1 MASVT
6 KKGGNKKMRNYDF
19 ERNKKKRV
27 SISKQRQISIPK
39 EFYDALGLENEA
51 MVEYVGNAIVIRPPA
66 TEIDFSKQ
74 ILEDLV
80 QEGYEGQELVEEFA
94 RRKANIKPAIQRLV
108 QEAKDR
114 EPIGDDLDA
123 YLDNLT
129 DEDLLEDE

>member
-1 MASVT
+1 MVT
-6 KKGGNKKMRNYDF
+6 IAKKEGRIMLENERKKAR
-19 ERNKKKRV
+19 RV

-39 EFYDALGLENEA
+39 DFYDALGLENEA

-80 QEGYEGQELVEEFA
+80 KEGYQGDDLVQEFM
-94 RRKANIKPAIQRLV
+94 RRKSNIKPAIQRLI

-123 YLDNLT
+123 YLDSLT
-129 DEDLLEDE
+129 DEDLAEDE